1 MARNLATRLKGQLD
15 DYEIDEVEGQ
25 ECPNGVG
32 ENVFCNIETSE
43 HNKFRQAFENP
54 RKDTTMFKPSFRRLT
69 STSISPHCL
78 SNI

>member
-1 MARNLATRLKGQLD
+1 MARNLATRRKCQLD

-43 HNKFRQAFENP
+43 HKKFRQAFENP
-54 RKDTTMFKPSFRRLT
+54 DKTLL
-69 STSISPHCL
+69 C
-78 SNI
+78 SNQASDD

>member
-1 MARNLATRLKGQLD
+1 MARNLATRRKCQLD

-43 HNKFRQAFENP
+43 HNKFRP
-54 RKDTTMFKPSFRRLT
+54 VSYTHLT
-69 STSISPHCL
+69 LPTKL
-78 SNI
+78 EV